1 MLLMMG
7 SHRKSRMRGIM
18 RMKEWEGKEE
28 KEEEEEEER
37 SWE

>member
-1 MLLMMG
+1 MMG

-18 RMKEWEGKEE
+18 RMKEWEGKGE
-28 KEEEEEEER
+28 KEGEEEER